1 MKFWKENNDKLDKR
15 EEAILNAWTKI
26 AEYVKKNYTDVF
38 LNGISF
44 EQKHE
49 VYYKIAFG
57 VTKDGIAYIAR
68 GSHGWLYDDYIF
80 HPNHKPPYFKNAVI
94 NNAEEVIQDWQII
107 KEILESK
114 ANQEKRLY
122 NFTV

>member
-1 MKFWKENNDKLDKR
+1 MKFWKENNDELDKR
-15 EEAILNAWTKI
+15 EKAILNAWTKI

-44 EQKHE
+44 EWKHE

-68 GSHGWLYDDYIF
+68 GSHG
-80 HPNHKPPYFKNAVI
+80 
-94 NNAEEVIQDWQII
+94 
-107 KEILESK
+107 
-114 ANQEKRLY
+114 
-122 NFTV
+122 

>member
-44 EQKHE
+44 E
-49 VYYKIAFG
+49 
-57 VTKDGIAYIAR
+57 
-68 GSHGWLYDDYIF
+68 
-80 HPNHKPPYFKNAVI
+80 
-94 NNAEEVIQDWQII
+94 
-107 KEILESK
+107 
-114 ANQEKRLY
+114 
-122 NFTV
+122 